1 MLVGKPGEKA
11 CPVNGVINLL
21 SRKWVFGI
29 LKDIFMGKTHFSE
42 FKEDKPELSNVVL
55 TDTLNFLEKEELIY
69 KITNTNSNKKSEYHL
84 TPKGEKFNKVLYE
97 MVMYGLYVLED
108 DLRSDKLKKQ
118 TETEYKEILSIKPET
133 EYRERLSIKP

>member
-11 CPVNGVINLL
+11 CTVNGVINLL

-55 TDTLNFLEKEELIY
+55 TDTLNFLENEKLIY
-69 KITNTNSNKKSEYHL
+69 KITDTKSNKKSEYHL
-84 TPKGEKFNKVLYE
+84 TPKEKN
-97 MVMYGLYVLED
+97 
-108 DLRSDKLKKQ
+108 
-118 TETEYKEILSIKPET
+118 SIK
-133 EYRERLSIKP
+133 YYMKW

>member
-1 MLVGKPGEKA
+1 M
-11 CPVNGVINLL
+11 
-21 SRKWVFGI
+21 
-29 LKDIFMGKTHFSE
+29 
-42 FKEDKPELSNVVL
+42 VL

-118 TETEYKEILSIKPET
+118 IETEYKEILSIKPET
-133 EYRERLSIKP
+133 EYKEILSIKP